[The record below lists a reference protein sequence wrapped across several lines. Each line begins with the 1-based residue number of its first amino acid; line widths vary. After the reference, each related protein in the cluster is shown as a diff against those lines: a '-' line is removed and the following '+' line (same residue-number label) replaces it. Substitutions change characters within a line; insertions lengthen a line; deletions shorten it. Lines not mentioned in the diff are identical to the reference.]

1 MDHCEPQPL
10 PPGPGAVDA
19 VTMREPC
26 GECGESA
33 FGYVTCGQPGGR
45 EVHAITEYHDDAC
58 PVVKDGAVVILTMP
72 GSAVP
77 LTGQITDAIF
87 GGEADQ

>member
-1 MDHCEPQPL
+1 MYHCEPQP
-10 PPGPGAVDA
+10 PPPNPGAADA

-26 GECGESA
+26 RECGESA
-33 FGYVTCGQPGGR
+33 FGYLTCGQLGGR
-45 EVHAITEYHDDAC
+45 EVHAIAEYHHDAC
-58 PVVKDGAVVILTMP
+58 PVLKDGAVVILTMP

-77 LTGQITDAIF
+77 LAGHITDAIF

>member
-1 MDHCEPQPL
+1 MYDCEPQPL
-10 PPGPGAVDA
+10 PPNPGAVDA
-19 VTMREPC
+19 VITREPC
-26 GECGESA
+26 AERGEAA
-33 FGYVTCGQPGGR
+33 FGYLTCGQPGGR
-45 EVHAITEYHDDAC
+45 EVPAITGYHDDAC

-77 LTGQITDAIF
+77 LAGQITDAIF